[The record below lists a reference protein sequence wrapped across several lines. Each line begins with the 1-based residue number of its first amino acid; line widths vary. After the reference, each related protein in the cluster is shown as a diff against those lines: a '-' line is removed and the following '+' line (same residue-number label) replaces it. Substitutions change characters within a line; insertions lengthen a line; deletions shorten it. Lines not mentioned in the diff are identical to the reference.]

1 MNGYLKL
8 TFRIIGLINLDSQR
22 ETLKQS
28 KYRACSNARPH
39 TAN

>member
-8 TFRIIGLINLDSQR
+8 TFRNGLSNLDSQR